1 MEKIITV
8 TVNITENRH
17 IVDDWSL
24 AQSSQE
30 LALLIGTVKG
40 QIVGQMLVNRKS
52 PTPYSYLGK
61 GKIEELSE
69 LVKESKAQTVI
80 FNNDLTPTQ
89 QRNLE
94 QIIGIKII
102 DRTQLILDI
111 FAQHA
116 RSSEGKVQVEL
127 AQLQYL
133 LPRLS
138 GKGVVLSRL
147 GGGIGT
153 RGPGEQKLE
162 IDRRR
167 IRTRIDRL
175 KKEIQILSKRRL
187 QLRKRRL
194 DNSLSTVALV
204 GYTNAGKSTLLNALA
219 GASVK
224 IKNEMFSTL
233 DPVTKQVALPGC
245 KLKILLSDTVGF
257 LHKLPHDLI
266 EAFQATLEAVK
277 DAQLIVVVLDV
288 SDDLVYQHND
298 AIWEVLGQLKVQD
311 TPIVYAFNKI
321 DIIDNPSLIERLK
334 RRFNPCVA
342 VSAKNNLNMG
352 KLLKVIEDLLFSEST
367 ISEFYIKHNQMNILN
382 TIYEQGKVLN
392 FEHLPDGISLKVR
405 LPVQIAKKLLT
416 EI

>member
-8 TVNITENRH
+8 TVNITDKKHSVE
-17 IVDDWSL
+17 DWSL
-24 AQSSQE
+24 EQSAQE
-30 LALLIGTVKG
+30 LALLIRTVKG
-40 QIVGQMLVNRKS
+40 EVVGQMLANRK
-52 PTPYSYLGK
+52 TPMPSSYLGK
-61 GKIEELSE
+61 GKVEELSN
-69 LVKESKAQTVI
+69 LVKEVNAQTVI

-94 QIIGIKII
+94 ESLGVKTI

-111 FAQHA
+111 FARHA
-116 RSSEGKVQVEL
+116 RTSEGKVQVEL

-133 LPRLS
+133 LPRLA
-138 GKGVVLSRL
+138 GKGIVLSRL

-175 KKEIQILSKRRL
+175 KKDIKILSQRRL
-187 QLRKRRL
+187 QLRTRRL
-194 DNSLSTVALV
+194 EHSLSTVALV
-204 GYTNAGKSTLLNALA
+204 GYTNAGKSTLLNVLA

-224 IKNEMFSTL
+224 IKDEMFSTL
-233 DPVTKQVALPGC
+233 DPVTKKVTLPSC

-277 DAQLIVVVLDV
+277 DAQLIVIVLDI
-288 SDDLVYQHND
+288 SDELVYQHND
-298 AIWEVLGQLKVQD
+298 VIWEVLNSLNVQD
-311 TPIVYAFNKI
+311 KPIVYALNKI
-321 DIIDNPSLIERLK
+321 DLIEDKSLADRFK
-334 RRFNPCVA
+334 RRFNPGIA
-342 VSAKNNLNMG
+342 VSAKANLNMDI
-352 KLLKVIEDLLFSEST
+352 LMRVIEDSLLDEST
-367 ISEFYIKHNQMNILN
+367 ISEFFIKHSQMNALN
-382 TIYEQGKVLN
+382 TIYEQGKVLK
-392 FEHLPDGISLKVR
+392 FEHREDGIYVKAKIPSL
-405 LPVQIAKKLLT
+405 LAKKLLT

>member
-8 TVNITENRH
+8 TVNITDKKH

-24 AQSSQE
+24 EQSAQE

-40 QIVGQMLVNRKS
+40 EVVGQMLANRKS
-52 PTPYSYLGK
+52 PTPFSYLGK
-61 GKIEELSE
+61 GKVEELAE
-69 LVKESKAQTVI
+69 LVKESNAQTIV

-89 QRNLE
+89 QHNLE
-94 QIIGIKII
+94 QIIGIKVI

-111 FAQHA
+111 FARHA

-167 IRTRIDRL
+167 IRTKIDRL
-175 KKEIQILSKRRL
+175 KKEIKILSQRRL

-194 DNSLSTVALV
+194 DNSLATVALV

-224 IKNEMFSTL
+224 MKNEMFSTL

-277 DAQLIVVVLDV
+277 DAQLIVIVLDV
-288 SDDLVYQHND
+288 SDELVYQHND
-298 AIWEVLGQLKVQD
+298 AIWEVLSGLQVHD
-311 TPIVYAFNKI
+311 TPVIYAFNKTDRLDDRSI
-321 DIIDNPSLIERLK
+321 IERLK
-334 RRFNPCVA
+334 RKFNPCVA
-342 VSAKNNLNMG
+342 VSAKNNLNMD

-367 ISEFYIKHNQMNILN
+367 ISEFHIKHDQMNILN
-382 TIYEQGKVLN
+382 AIYEQGKVLS